1 MVSETS
7 VKRIRV
13 VRFQSGVRD
22 VRLGVTK
29 GVLAG
34 LTFLCQAEGRPAT
47 APHLRWE
54 TARGGQWKM
63 SSTSFSAQYF
73 MTVTS
78 WRTSSMRCPRTGP
91 VTTPEAT

>member
-7 VKRIRV
+7 VARIRV
-13 VRFQSGVRD
+13 IRFQPSVRD

-47 APHLRWE
+47 APHLQRE
-54 TARGGQWKM
+54 AARGGQQKM
-63 SSTSFSAQYF
+63 SPTSFSVQYF
-73 MTVTS
+73 MTVTG
-78 WRTSSMRCPRTGP
+78 WRTSSTRRSRTGP
-91 VTTPEAT
+91 PTTPEAT

>member
-1 MVSETS
+1 MSETS
-7 VKRIRV
+7 AARIRV
-13 VRFQSGVRD
+13 VRFQPGVRD

-34 LTFLCQAEGRPAT
+34 LTFQCQAEGRPAT

-63 SSTSFSAQYF
+63 SSTSFSMQYF

-78 WRTSSMRCPRTGP
+78 WRTSSMRHPRTGP
-91 VTTPEAT
+91 LTTPEVT